1 MKHLKLYEFFG
12 WSKSEKEEKQAIQ
25 DIESLKKEVLNYNWL
40 RLAAQPSKDYK
51 DAKYLVELRLQSAKE
66 ELTILYK
73 MLPQL
78 WDDKINTRAI
88 VKYGEKTIQMILPNG
103 FHFIIDN
110 EGEINNSDKNKQ
122 RILQWILNKI
132 KTK

>member
-1 MKHLKLYEFFG
+1 MKHLEMYELFG
-12 WSKSEKEEKQAIQ
+12 WSKSEKEEKQTMQ

-40 RLAAQPSKDYK
+40 RLTAQPDKDYK
-51 DAKYLVELRLQSAKE
+51 DVKYLVGLRLQTAKE
-66 ELTILYK
+66 ELPILYK

-78 WDDKINTRAI
+78 WNDKINARAI
-88 VKYGEKTIQMILPNG
+88 VKYDGKPIEMILPNG
-103 FHFIIDN
+103 FHFIIDSA
-110 EGEINNSDKNKQ
+110 GEVNNSDKNKQ